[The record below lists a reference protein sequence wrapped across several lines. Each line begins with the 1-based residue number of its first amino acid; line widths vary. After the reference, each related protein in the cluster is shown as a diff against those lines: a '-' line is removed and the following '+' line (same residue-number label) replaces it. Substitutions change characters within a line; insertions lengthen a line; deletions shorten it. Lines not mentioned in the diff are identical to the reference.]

1 MKLKDDKEF
10 KGTPGKW
17 NHKEEHLIKI
27 SGITLHD
34 IKDYMKWFA
43 LLYAQTSKVSPIAE
57 AIENQI
63 KKSKMFTR
71 IASTV
76 LAKSSEVMMTDYV
89 TCDKEMIDKIV
100 TEAREKGIDIIHE
113 LEKSS
118 SAPIDEDEIRKRIM
132 AI

>member
-10 KGTPGKW
+10 KGIPSKW
-17 NHKEEHLIKI
+17 SHKEEHLTKI
-27 SGITLHD
+27 AGITLRD

-43 LLYAQTSKVSPIAE
+43 LLYAQTSKISPIAE

-71 IASTV
+71 IASIM
-76 LAKSSEVMMTDYV
+76 LAKSSEAMMADYV
-89 TCDKEMIDKIV
+89 TRDKEMIDEII

-132 AI
+132 AT